1 MSIQRKFLF
10 ALAIFV
16 VIFSGIRIGITWLD
30 ANASI
35 KKNIDVQEHEASKK
49 ITAILN
55 VTDEVFSARVKSSLK
70 LLKDRAKDIGRPELG
85 SATQVNGTPA
95 NQLYLGN
102 SAIANNFDL
111 VDSVT
116 ELMGGTA
123 TVFSRKGDDFVRIS
137 TNVMKEGKRAI
148 GTKLAPTGKAMAA
161 IKQKKPYFGQ
171 VDILGKSYLT
181 AYDPII
187 DSSGEVIG
195 IWYVGY
201 LADLETLNELISQMR
216 LLDEGFVA
224 LRDGKRVIRQHSNH
238 LKTSELEQII
248 AGDED
253 WQLTTVEYK
262 PWGYDIVLG
271 VKKSEVSG
279 LIFQAVLV
287 GFLKLL
293 VTMIAFG
300 VMIYVLLN
308 KIVIAPIK
316 KQTQALVELTK
327 GDGDL
332 TKRINAGR
340 TDEIGQMAKAFDNLL
355 DKLQGTIKNVKEQSH
370 LLLNSVS
377 QLSDISTSMTNEQVA
392 QHQKA
397 DLLASAVEEFRATA
411 KLVADNTD
419 NATDLSKGVYE
430 EAREGSDTL
439 KDTTERIARQSA
451 SIADSEAVIDE
462 LAKDSESISTVL
474 DVIRNIAEQ
483 TNLLALNAAIE
494 AARAGEQ
501 GRGFA
506 VVADEVRSLASRTQQ
521 STEEINTMIE
531 KLQKQS
537 QQATELMHQNRT
549 EAEENVTFTQ
559 QANAAF
565 LNVLNAMHQ
574 INQFNDEV
582 SRAANE
588 QSQVSEAI
596 AEDVTEVSE
605 SSTRNSENAKRT
617 NKAAQELRELIQVMD
632 RQLGAFKV

>member
-35 KKNIDVQEHEASKK
+35 KKNIDVQEHEASKE

-85 SATQVNGTPA
+85 STTQVNGTPA

-123 TVFSRKGDDFVRIS
+123 TVFSRKGDDFIRIS

-201 LADLETLNELISQMR
+201 LADLATLNELISQMR

-224 LRDGKRVIRQHSNH
+224 LRDGKKVIRQHSNH

-316 KQTQALVELTK
+316 KQTQALEELTK

-340 TDEIGQMAKAFDNLL
+340 TDEIGQMANAFDNLL

>member
-1 MSIQRKFLF
+1 
-10 ALAIFV
+10 
-16 VIFSGIRIGITWLD
+16 
-30 ANASI
+30 
-35 KKNIDVQEHEASKK
+35 
-49 ITAILN
+49 
-55 VTDEVFSARVKSSLK
+55 
-70 LLKDRAKDIGRPELG
+70 
-85 SATQVNGTPA
+85 
-95 NQLYLGN
+95 
-102 SAIANNFDL
+102 
-111 VDSVT
+111 
-116 ELMGGTA
+116 MGGTA

>member
-35 KKNIDVQEHEASKK
+35 KKNIDVQEHEASKE

-70 LLKDRAKDIGRPELG
+70 LLKDRAKEIGRPELG
-85 SATQVNGTPA
+85 STTQVNGTPA

-123 TVFSRKGDDFVRIS
+123 TVFSRKGDDFIRIS

-201 LADLETLNELISQMR
+201 LADLATLNELISQMR

-224 LRDGKRVIRQHSNH
+224 LRDGKKVIRQHSNH

-316 KQTQALVELTK
+316 KQTQALEELTK

-340 TDEIGQMAKAFDNLL
+340 TDEIGQMANAFDNLL